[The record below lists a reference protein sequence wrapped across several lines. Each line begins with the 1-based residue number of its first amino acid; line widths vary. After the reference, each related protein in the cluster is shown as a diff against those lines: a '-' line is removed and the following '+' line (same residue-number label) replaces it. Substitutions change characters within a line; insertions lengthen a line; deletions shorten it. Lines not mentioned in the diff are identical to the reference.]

1 MDLAKAQRFG
11 IGSLTDKRLNNK
23 VAKAYRGSDESGAW
37 KCNDPRNDDL
47 FSPDPMRSE
56 EVVRPLQSPFQLPL
70 TSEVTRWKPY

>member
-23 VAKAYRGSDESGAW
+23 VGEGISRGSDESGAW

-56 EVVRPLQSPFQLPL
+56 EVIRPLQSPFPA
-70 TSEVTRWKPY
+70 SSYK